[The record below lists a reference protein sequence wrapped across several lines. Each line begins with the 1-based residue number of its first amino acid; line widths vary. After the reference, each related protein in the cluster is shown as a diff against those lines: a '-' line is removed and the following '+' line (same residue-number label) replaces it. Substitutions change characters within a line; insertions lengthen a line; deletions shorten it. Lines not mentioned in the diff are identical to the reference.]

1 MSELSEYFLKL
12 FQRDAGLGWIVVFV
26 LISLFVLAYY
36 RLTYS
41 KRIDNNGKV
50 IVTRK
55 RLPWLEQIITT
66 GSNPAKKH
74 KPFTRAQKR
83 ILRIVYSLHEAL
95 FGLIIF
101 AVGIGLITKVLMD
114 LINRTPR
121 TFDPMILTCALLG
134 ILAIPIGVLLIYFR
148 DADNP
153 FDDS

>member
-26 LISLFVLAYY
+26 LITLFVLAAY

-41 KRIDNNGKV
+41 KSIDNNGKV
-50 IVTRK
+50 IITRK
-55 RLPWLEQIITT
+55 LAPGLERLITT
-66 GSNPAKKH
+66 RSNHTKKH
-74 KPFTRAQKR
+74 KPFTRTQKR

-114 LINRTPR
+114 LINRPPR
-121 TFDPMILTCALLG
+121 TFDPMILTCTLLG
-134 ILAIPIGVLLIYFR
+134 ILAIPTGVLLIYFR